1 MDGIPVKIS
10 EKYKPPRKITLPASV
25 QNKLNNEIKFEKY
38 DFKLEHFVVEKMA
51 LLREQKK
58 AVENKGNRDSPVT
71 LNLEENVS
79 QNNILKPVPILKSHV
94 QNVSSNQQIVGGFN
108 ISDFENDT
116 SSPFDSVE
124 LKTLN
129 DMEEL
134 AHVLGGTQMN
144 SRDKWSGLE
153 NGCNMQNWAW
163 GATYSSPN
171 MQYSLQP
178 PPIKKNNDTG
188 QKAIE
193 KGNDTSLILKSLQQH
208 VEEHKAFTAPP
219 KKNIDNSGLSIAA
232 GLSSS
237 ERHVEKKRETL
248 HNPFPSLNSQSQGVA
263 RRIAEMGFPL
273 SRAARATEMFGPN
286 EGKVI
291 EFMLE
296 VQSLEESGYPGE
308 RAERAL
314 ILCNYSRD
322 EVVKFLDS
330 AEQIMR
336 LGFGE
341 EEVISAL
348 VKSGFDRD
356 KALDSLIS

>member
-25 QNKLNNEIKFEKY
+25 QNKLNYEIKFEKY
-38 DFKLEHFVVEKMA
+38 DFELERLVSEKMA
-51 LLREQKK
+51 LLREQQKK
-58 AVENKGNRDSPVT
+58 YLENKTARESPVS
-71 LNLEENVS
+71 LNFEETVTP
-79 QNNILKPVPILKSHV
+79 NNILKPIPILKPHV
-94 QNVSSNQQIVGGFN
+94 QTTTNNQQLLGGIN

-134 AHVLGGTQMN
+134 AHVLGGSQLN
-144 SRDKWSGLE
+144 ASEKWSGLE
-153 NGCNMQNWAW
+153 NGCNMQSWTW
-163 GATYSSPN
+163 GTGYTQP
-171 MQYSLQP
+171 QYSLHPHQLT
-178 PPIKKNNDTG
+178 KNNEVG
-188 QKAIE
+188 HKIVE
-193 KGNDTSLILKSLQQH
+193 KESEMNSILKSLEQRIQERK
-208 VEEHKAFTAPP
+208 VVLSPP
-219 KKNIDNSGLSIAA
+219 KKDNSGLSIAA
-232 GLSSS
+232 GGPSL
-237 ERHVEKKRETL
+237 ERLPEKKREIL
-248 HNPFPSLNSQSQGVA
+248 PNPLSNLNSQSQAVA
-263 RRIAEMGFPL
+263 RRIAEMGFPI
-273 SRAARATEMFGPN
+273 SRAARAAEIFGPN
-286 EGKVI
+286 EAKVI

-314 ILCNYSRD
+314 ALCKYSK
-322 EVVKFLDS
+322 EEAVKFLDS
-330 AEQIMR
+330 MEQIMR

-348 VKSGFDRD
+348 VKEGFDRD